1 MMARAFPQ
9 AGNHAIRHRHFER
22 AHAPAE
28 PLWQWLRSV
37 ALQSHARRRGSS
49 QSAHRANSTTR
60 KGEFRLS
67 FVQNILY
74 NLLMTGTKQSIKTYT
89 ASQAREHFAEIL
101 DAVEQ
106 GEEVAIT
113 KYGTVVA
120 AVKPSRGEEK
130 KTHLIPPPGFLK
142 VEGWAVK
149 IAPDFDE
156 IPQGFEDYL

>member
-1 MMARAFPQ
+1 
-9 AGNHAIRHRHFER
+9 
-22 AHAPAE
+22 
-28 PLWQWLRSV
+28 
-37 ALQSHARRRGSS
+37 
-49 QSAHRANSTTR
+49 
-60 KGEFRLS
+60 
-67 FVQNILY
+67 
-74 NLLMTGTKQSIKTYT
+74 MTGTKQSIKTYT

-120 AVKPSRGEEK
+120 AVKPSRGEKK
-130 KTHLIPPPGFLK
+130 KTHVIPPPGFLK

-149 IAPDFDE
+149 IAPDFDK